1 VALSEGRDARVIE
14 TARQHAE
21 LSIDDLWIRCVSLG
35 SMVSRPE
42 LEAFLQ
48 GEFQLD
54 SHEYNVVAHALNER
68 FMDRDQDSPVPYA
81 TSIEG

>member
-1 VALSEGRDARVIE
+1 VASSEGHDARVIE

-35 SMVSRPE
+35 SMASKPE
-42 LEAFLQ
+42 LEAYLN

-54 SHEYNVVAHALNER
+54 VHEYNVVAHALNER
-68 FMDRDQDSPVPYA
+68 FMDRGQDSPVPYA
-81 TSIEG
+81 KPIKG